1 MHNDATPNC
10 FPRLTPHRKAETF
23 LATNAA
29 RFLKVLDEYQ
39 KAKGVTRDRLYL
51 ESVEK
56 ILPGT
61 QKFILDTNGN
71 RGGVLPFLP
80 LKDMVAAPAAAPEP
94 QSPPATSA
102 RR

>member
-1 MHNDATPNC
+1 M
-10 FPRLTPHRKAETF
+10 
-23 LATNAA
+23 
-29 RFLKVLDEYQ
+29 KVLEEYH

-56 ILPGT
+56 ILSGT
-61 QKFILDTNGN
+61 EKFILDSNGN

>member
-1 MHNDATPNC
+1 MT
-10 FPRLTPHRKAETF
+10 
-23 LATNAA
+23 
-29 RFLKVLDEYQ
+29 V
-39 KAKGVTRDRLYL
+39 VTRRPSGPLGELVTAVTYRAG
-51 ESVEK
+51 EQPRRSVEK

-80 LKDMVAAPAAAPEP
+80 LKDLVAAPAAAPEP
-94 QSPPATSA
+94 QSPPAASA